1 MDEEKFSPVE
11 GNGKSEKK
19 GFKIKVITLL
29 FIAIIIV
36 ICSFAVRSLIM
47 NNKRKLNEK
56 IASATVEYELN
67 KIKVGDEEALEKYL
81 NYGDILNNSDEV
93 DEIEEEIESGKEDDE
108 VKTET
113 ATEEVE
119 NEENDRDEEERIF
132 KSFLSSLNYEITD
145 VNVENNSATVTTKIS
160 NKNSGEIFRNYF
172 TRAIKLAIN
181 QALSTTQGNEGNL
194 EKELQE
200 YLEEQ
205 VTSDEIPIV
214 TNEVKFSL
222 EKENNNWIVKSQDKE
237 MVDVVFP
244 GLMDTIAELG
254 EEYGEYGD

>member
-56 IASATVEYELN
+56 IASATVEYE
-67 KIKVGDEEALEKYL
+67 
-81 NYGDILNNSDEV
+81 LNNSDEV